1 MARKQKQKQKQSQKQ
16 SVIVNIHEKKTKRKR
31 KPRKKAGTESPP
43 PQVLGLPKV
52 PPVVIQYGEPAS
64 LGPAPPRQPSVFADP
79 VRPSSDI
86 LRPAP
91 ASFEQLTTEGP
102 PQQQR
107 EPVIKRER
115 EPVIKKERAPTPK
128 RLFEE
133 EEEDIFTPPPLASS
147 LGRAPMAEARET
159 RRAIQL
165 SQQVGSDVP
174 LSMLLTGRYNLDFQ
188 PRRAVPTR
196 EQRERLFDAGRPYK
210 GDEAGVRTV
219 PRKSKT

>member
-31 KPRKKAGTESPP
+31 KPRKKATDQLP
-43 PQVLGLPKV
+43 PQQILGLPKV
-52 PPVVIQYGEPAS
+52 PPIVIQYGEPAS
-64 LGPAPPRQPSVFADP
+64 LGPAPPAPRQPSVFAEP

-91 ASFEQLTTEGP
+91 ASFKELVSEGP
-102 PQQQR
+102 PIKQEPTPIIKQ
-107 EPVIKRER
+107 EPV
-115 EPVIKKERAPTPK
+115 PTPK

-133 EEEDIFTPPPLASS
+133 DDDDVQIISPPPPLASS

-165 SQQVGSDVP
+165 SEQVGSDVP
-174 LSMLLTGRYNLDFQ
+174 LSLLLTGRYNLDFQ

-210 GDEAGVRTV
+210 GDEQGVKTV

>member
-16 SVIVNIHEKKTKRKR
+16 SVIVNINEKKTKRKR
-31 KPRKKAGTESPP
+31 KPRKKAGTEAPP

-52 PPVVIQYGEPAS
+52 PPIVIQYGEPAS
-64 LGPAPPRQPSVFADP
+64 LGPAPPAPPKQPSIFAEP

-91 ASFEQLTTEGP
+91 ASFEQLTTDGP
-102 PQQQR
+102 PQR
-107 EPVIKRER
+107 EPVIKR
-115 EPVIKKERAPTPK
+115 ERAPTPK

-133 EEEDIFTPPPLASS
+133 EEDILTPPPLASS
-147 LGRAPMAEARET
+147 LARAPMAEARET

-210 GDEAGVRTV
+210 GDEAGVKTV

>member
-1 MARKQKQKQKQSQKQ
+1 
-16 SVIVNIHEKKTKRKR
+16 
-31 KPRKKAGTESPP
+31 
-43 PQVLGLPKV
+43 VLGLPKV
-52 PPVVIQYGEPAS
+52 PPIVIQYGEPAS
-64 LGPAPPRQPSVFADP
+64 LGPAPPAPPKQPSIFAEP

-107 EPVIKRER
+107 EPVIKK
-115 EPVIKKERAPTPK
+115 EPAPTPK

-147 LGRAPMAEARET
+147 LARVPMSEARET

-210 GDEAGVRTV
+210 GDEAGVKTV

>member
-31 KPRKKAGTESPP
+31 KPRKKAGTDSLPP

-52 PPVVIQYGEPAS
+52 PPIVIQYGEPAS
-64 LGPAPPRQPSVFADP
+64 LGPPPPRQPSVFADP

-107 EPVIKRER
+107 EPVIKK
-115 EPVIKKERAPTPK
+115 EPAPTPK

-174 LSMLLTGRYNLDFQ
+174 LSLLLTGRYNLDFQ

-210 GDEAGVRTV
+210 GDEEGVRTV